1 MEMTEEL
8 FFKCINENAYF
19 ARDILILKETHKFKP
34 IYTEGNISK
43 LFAASQNRSIDIQP
57 FYVSNMTGL
66 SHVFTADP
74 GVLTKDLFSTLN
86 LYLDNNQAYFIT
98 INDPKISVTTAF
110 SDIVP
115 KIFFT
120 LEKAEKAE
128 ITTLYIKVTSL
139 I

>member
-1 MEMTEEL
+1 
-8 FFKCINENAYF
+8 
-19 ARDILILKETHKFKP
+19 
-34 IYTEGNISK
+34 
-43 LFAASQNRSIDIQP
+43 
-57 FYVSNMTGL
+57 MTGL

-128 ITTLYIKVTSL
+128 MTTLYIKVTSL